1 MDEALGDQA
10 TIAMIL
16 YANQNHPNL
25 KTKYTIWAYRI
36 KKIAKIWKILPN
48 DKRQPYVQAARENRK
63 GPVEPPNQPYVQ
75 AARENRTG
83 PVEPPNH
90 ADTVKRKLITHQ
102 LVLLLHAHRCRR
114 KDLDAMY
121 SGGTVQPV
129 SRFYL

>member
-48 DKRQPYVQAARENRK
+48 DKRQPYVQAARENR
-63 GPVEPPNQPYVQ
+63 
-75 AARENRTG
+75 TG
-83 PVEPPNH
+83 PVEPTNH

-114 KDLDAMY
+114 RDLDAMN